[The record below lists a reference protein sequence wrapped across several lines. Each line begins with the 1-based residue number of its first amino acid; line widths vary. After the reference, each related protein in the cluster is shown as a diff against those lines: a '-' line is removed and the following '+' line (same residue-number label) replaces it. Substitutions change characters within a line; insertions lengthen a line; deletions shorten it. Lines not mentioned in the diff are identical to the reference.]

1 MFSMPRIPV
10 RQLLG
15 LLVLSL
21 FSTFTSVAQ
30 NGHGRP
36 ETLTVFLDCER
47 SCDFDYIRRTI
58 PYVDWVRDRVGADV
72 HVLVTNQM
80 TGSGG
85 RNYEIQFIGLE
96 GLAAMKDTHLFA
108 SQSTETDAERREG
121 LTATM
126 ASGLVRFLLT
136 TEMGKQVQVSVPVS
150 AQHEAPDLVDDVIVD
165 PWDYWVF
172 NVRMSGDVEGEANE
186 KQYELETRLSADRVT
201 EEWKIGLS
209 GRMNYRENQF
219 DLSSGTVRS
228 TRRDGMIY
236 GQVVKSVSERWS
248 AGFTTYSN
256 TSSQRNTDLSMSI
269 SPTVE
274 YAFFPY
280 SQSSTRDLRARYE
293 INFRHNK
300 YDELTIYNETE
311 QTLVQNQFMIFTNFR
326 QPWGSAGARLS
337 VESYVT
343 DFEESLFD
351 LYNIGLRGNI
361 DVRIVRGLS
370 VNFSAEVSS
379 VHDQIWLP
387 QEQSDDEEILLGNKA
402 LPTNFDY
409 EVGFGFS
416 YRFGSI
422 YNNIVNPRFGFG
434 G

>member
-1 MFSMPRIPV
+1 M
-10 RQLLG
+10 
-15 LLVLSL
+15 VLSTVRRFALLL
-21 FSTFTSVAQ
+21 FLGFATIVTAQAQ
-30 NGHGRP
+30 NGNGRP
-36 ETLTVFLDCER
+36 ETLTVFLDCDR
-47 SCDFDYIRRTI
+47 SCDFDYIRRSI

-96 GLAAMKDTHLFA
+96 GLDAMRDTHTFA
-108 SQSTETDAERREG
+108 SQSTDTDAERREG

-150 AQHEAPDLVDDVIVD
+150 EQSEAPDLADDVVAD

-172 NVRMSGDVEGEANE
+172 NIRMSGDVEAEENE
-186 KQYELETRLSADRVT
+186 KQYAVETRVSADRVT
-201 EEWKIGLS
+201 EEWKLGVN
-209 GRMNYRENQF
+209 GRMNYRENRF
-219 DLSSGTVRS
+219 DLSSGTIRS
-228 TRRDGMIY
+228 TRRDGNIF
-236 GQVVKSVSERWS
+236 GQVVKSVSDRWS
-248 AGFTTYSN
+248 AGFTTYN
-256 TSSQRNTDLSMSI
+256 TTSSTNNTDLSVSL

-274 YAFFPY
+274 FAFFPY
-280 SQSSTRDLRARYE
+280 EETSTRDLRARYE

-300 YDELTIYNETE
+300 YDELTVYNESE

-326 QPWGSAGARLS
+326 QPWGNAGARLS
-337 VESYVT
+337 VESYIT
-343 DFEESLFD
+343 DFEQSLFE
-351 LYNIGLRGNI
+351 LYNISLRSNL
-361 DVRIVRGLS
+361 DVRIARGLS
-370 VNFSAEVSS
+370 ISFDAEISS

-387 QEQSDDEEILLGNKA
+387 LEASNDEEILLGNKA
-402 LPTNFDY
+402 LPTSFQY

-422 YNNIVNPRFGFG
+422 YNNVVNPRLNMG

>member
-1 MFSMPRIPV
+1 MVLNTV
-10 RQLLG
+10 RRLAALFA
-15 LLVLSL
+15 LVLMTALPSM
-21 FSTFTSVAQ
+21 AQ
-30 NGHGRP
+30 DGNGRP
-36 ETLTVFLDCER
+36 ESLTVFLDCEH

-58 PYVDWVRDRVGADV
+58 PYVDWVRDREEADV
-72 HVLVTNQM
+72 HMLVTSQT

-85 RNYEIQFIGLE
+85 RNYEVQFIGLKALDALQDVHVFLS
-96 GLAAMKDTHLFA
+96 G
-108 SQSTETDAERREG
+108 SINTDAERREG

-126 ASGLVRFLLT
+126 AAGLVRFLLT
-136 TEMGKQVQVSVPVS
+136 TEMGRNLQVSVPVL
-150 AQHEAPDLVDDVIVD
+150 AQSQAPDLQQGPIVD

-172 NVRMSGDVEGEANE
+172 NIRMNGDVEGEENE
-186 KQYELETRLSADRVT
+186 KQYSVETRVSADRVT
-201 EEWKIGLS
+201 EEWKLGLS
-209 GRMNYRENQF
+209 GRFNYRENRF

-228 TRRDGMIY
+228 TRRDGNVY

-248 AGFTTYSN
+248 AGFTTYN
-256 TSSQRNTDLSMSI
+256 TTSSSNNTDLSVSL

-280 SQSSTRDLRARYE
+280 SQTSTRDFRARYE
-293 INFRHNK
+293 VNFRHNR
-300 YDELTIYNETE
+300 YDELTVYNETE
-311 QTLVQNQFMIFTNFR
+311 QTLVQNQFMLFTNFR

-337 VESYVT
+337 MESYVT

-351 LYNIGLRGNI
+351 LYNVSLRGNL
-361 DVRIVRGLS
+361 DVRIARGLS
-370 VNFSAEVSS
+370 VSFDAEVSS

-387 QEQSDDEEILLGNKA
+387 QQESNDEEILLGNKA
-402 LPTNFDY
+402 LPTSFDY

-422 YNNIVNPRFGFG
+422 YNNVVNPRLGWG